1 MNVVGN
7 TNNNPSIILVIGN
20 GFDLDLGLNTSYKA
34 FIDKMYIKT
43 QHPESTNTLI
53 DAMIKKCVESGWIDI
68 ELFLRDYALSYGNM
82 NIEKN
87 RNIELEYK
95 KLSNDLNIFM
105 SQYKYFDNKRNYLGK
120 YIYNVGSIS
129 SKLLKWISVQSNSR
143 VYSFNYTNLNDV
155 ACSLNEQQ
163 NLNIKDLDIRYI
175 HGETCSSY
183 DGRIA
188 PIIVG
193 IDDINVKEEFRC
205 MIKSARSSYNS
216 GIISD
221 LSNSTHVIFFGFGMG
236 KTDHPYFREF
246 FKMIEKRELDTSI
259 SIFNISNSSAFYGQ
273 LVDMKIDVAKIREFN
288 NIHFYSVNDNGLND
302 FYNKVT
308 IM

>member
-1 MNVVGN
+1 MNVMGN

-34 FIDKMYIKT
+34 FIDKMYLNT

-53 DAMIKKCVESGWIDI
+53 DSMIEKYKEAKWIDI
-68 ELFLRDYALSYGNM
+68 ELFLRDYALSYENKD
-82 NIEKN
+82 IEEN
-87 RNIELEYK
+87 RNVELEYK
-95 KLSNDLNIFM
+95 KLSSDLNMFM
-105 SQYKYFDNKRNYLGK
+105 SQYKYGDNKRNYLGK

-143 VYSFNYTNLNDV
+143 VYSFNYTNLNDI

-205 MIKSARSSYNS
+205 MIKSAHSSYNS

-236 KTDHPYFREF
+236 KTDHSYFRNF
-246 FKMIEKRELDTSI
+246 FKSIEKGKLNTLI
-259 SIFNISNSSAFYGQ
+259 SIFNISDSSVFYGQ
-273 LVDMKIDVAKIREFN
+273 LVNMGIDVAKIRECS
-288 NIHFYSVNDNGLND
+288 NIHFYCVNDNGLND
-302 FYNKVT
+302 FYGRTGVN
-308 IM
+308 